1 MNTST
6 IKICG
11 QTVKVAYCYAAEIA
25 FYNYT
30 GVSIDKFDAE
40 NPQHV
45 VFLIMA
51 CIFAYYNAKAHEGE
65 GHDLTDEQ
73 LLYEAKPE
81 EIVAAFKAVLELRQR
96 WYGIDAA
103 AEQRPTELSTKGD
116 EDEGKN

>member
-6 IKICG
+6 INICG
-11 QTVKVAYCYAAEIA
+11 QEVHVAYCYAAEIA
-25 FYNYT
+25 FHNYT
-30 GVSIDKFDAE
+30 GVSIDKFDPE

-51 CIFAYYNAKAHEGE
+51 CIFAYYNAKAHENE
-65 GHDLTDEQ
+65 GHDLTDES
-73 LLYEAKPE
+73 LLYESKPE
-81 EIVAAFKAVLELRQR
+81 EIVAAFKTVLELRQR

-103 AEQRPTELSTKGD
+103 AEQRPAEPSTNGD